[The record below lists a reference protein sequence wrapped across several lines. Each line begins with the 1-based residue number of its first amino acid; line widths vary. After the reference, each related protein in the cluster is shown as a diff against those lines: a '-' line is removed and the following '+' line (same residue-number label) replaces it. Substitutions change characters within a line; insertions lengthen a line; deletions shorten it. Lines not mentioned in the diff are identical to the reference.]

1 MWFNHCTLFSK
12 GERQQTF
19 VGDTFVASKSTD
31 EKSRENEELCLRVEF
46 QHQLT
51 DWQNA
56 VEEAAVWNSFLGCYF
71 FHASEFVCTHTGPK
85 KKKEKKKDSQCFSCM
100 CGVFCAGRADANGN
114 MHVCCVSFI
123 DVSYIY
129 TLCFVLNSLKQLVL
143 NLLKATTTEWEHGL
157 AYVEKTLFLLYS
169 WLFTCLGAQCH
180 HVSVTF
186 LPELI

>member
-1 MWFNHCTLFSK
+1 MLQSLCVHTL
-12 GERQQTF
+12 GQ
-19 VGDTFVASKSTD
+19 
-31 EKSRENEELCLRVEF
+31 
-46 QHQLT
+46 
-51 DWQNA
+51 
-56 VEEAAVWNSFLGCYF
+56 
-71 FHASEFVCTHTGPK
+71 

-180 HVSVTF
+180 RVSVTF
-186 LPELI
+186 LPELISVSDQNKGKKVGIGTTNSDIAFVFCYKFYFSY